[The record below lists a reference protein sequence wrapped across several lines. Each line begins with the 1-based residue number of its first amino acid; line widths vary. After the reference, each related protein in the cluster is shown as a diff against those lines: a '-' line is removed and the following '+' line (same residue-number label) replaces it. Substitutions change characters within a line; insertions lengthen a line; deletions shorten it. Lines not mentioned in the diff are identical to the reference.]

1 MKSHRNLAIGTAL
14 TVALLVAAATSA
26 QQTQN
31 RQTVQQEQERQNQ
44 RATQNRGPAEAGRLD
59 DKTSGTA
66 IRASKLIGMNI
77 KNSQNEGVGE
87 VEDIVVDAQSGK
99 IRYLAV
105 SYGGFLG
112 LGDDLFAVPFEAFKV
127 GHERGDPDDLVLMLD
142 VTQQQLDGAE
152 GFNKDNWPNF
162 ADSNFT
168 SELDRRYGV
177 DRRATDERTRE
188 LRSRPNIDDDVED
201 RKDAADPNRN

>member
-1 MKSHRNLAIGTAL
+1 MKSHRKLATATAL
-14 TVALLVAAATSA
+14 SVAFLIAAATSA

-31 RQTVQQEQERQNQ
+31 QQNAERQSQ

-59 DKTSGTA
+59 DKTSGTT
-66 IRASKLIGMNI
+66 IRASELIGTNI
-77 KNSQNEGVGE
+77 KNSQGEGVGE

-127 GHERGDPDDLVLMLD
+127 GHERGDPEEIVLMLD
-142 VTQQQLDGAE
+142 VTQERLEGAK
-152 GFNKDNWPNF
+152 GFNEDNWPNF
-162 ADSNFT
+162 ADRNFT

-177 DRRATDERTRE
+177 DRRATDDRTRE
-188 LRSRPNIDDDVED
+188 IRSRPNIDVETD
-201 RKDAADPNRN
+201 REGAAEQNRD